1 VRGCVGGVLLMVLLG
16 GCQTLPHTTSPRAAP
31 DVVDARAAQQQRT
44 QALGLA
50 SGDCLQPGWAMAGR
64 MAISNGKDA
73 GAARFEWT
81 QGEGRLQLQL
91 TAPITA
97 QTWVLQ
103 SDTQGAQLQG
113 MPQGSQ
119 HGADAAT
126 LLRTATGWDIPIQA
140 LGCWMRAVAASEF
153 GLGAAQIHFDGQLL
167 PRQIEQGGWKI
178 EYSRWQLDPFSG
190 LQMPSRIDAQR
201 GKSRVKLA
209 IDRWGLE

>member
-1 VRGCVGGVLLMVLLG
+1 MRRLVGAWVLMGMLG
-16 GCQTLPHTTSPRAAP
+16 GCQTLHTSPSQPAALNP
-31 DVVDARAAQQQRT
+31 DAAMVTQRARA
-44 QALGLA
+44 QALGLEA
-50 SGDCLQPGWAMAGR
+50 GNCLQPGWAMAGR

-103 SDTQGAQLQG
+103 SDAQGAQLQG
-113 MPQGSQ
+113 MPQGPQ
-119 HGADAAT
+119 HGADAAA

-140 LGCWMRAVAASEF
+140 LGCWMRAVAASEL
-153 GLGAAQIHFDGQLL
+153 GLGVAQIHFDGQLL

-201 GKSRVKLA
+201 GNSRVKLA

>member
-1 VRGCVGGVLLMVLLG
+1 MRRLVGAWVLMGMLG
-16 GCQTLPHTTSPRAAP
+16 GCQTLHTAPSQPAALNP
-31 DVVDARAAQQQRT
+31 DAALVTQRARA
-44 QALGLA
+44 QALGLEA
-50 SGDCLQPGWAMAGR
+50 GNCLQPGWAMAGR

-103 SDTQGAQLQG
+103 SDAQGAQLQG
-113 MPQGSQ
+113 MPQGPQ
-119 HGADAAT
+119 HGADAAA

-140 LGCWMRAVAASEF
+140 LGCWMRAVAASEL
-153 GLGAAQIHFDGQLL
+153 GLGVAQIHFDGQLL

-201 GKSRVKLA
+201 GNSRVKLA

>member
-1 VRGCVGGVLLMVLLG
+1 MGMLG
-16 GCQTLPHTTSPRAAP
+16 GCQTLRTAPSQPAALNP
-31 DVVDARAAQQQRT
+31 DAALVTQRARA
-44 QALGLA
+44 QALGLEA
-50 SGDCLQPGWAMAGR
+50 GNCLQPGWAMAGR

-103 SDTQGAQLQG
+103 SDAQGAQLQG
-113 MPQGSQ
+113 MPQGPQ
-119 HGADAAT
+119 HGADAAA

-140 LGCWMRAVAASEF
+140 LGCWMRAVAASEL
-153 GLGAAQIHFDGQLL
+153 GLGVAQIHFDGQLL

-201 GKSRVKLA
+201 GNSRVKLA

>member
-1 VRGCVGGVLLMVLLG
+1 VRRLVGAWVLMGMLG
-16 GCQTLPHTTSPRAAP
+16 GCQTLHTAPSQPAALNP
-31 DVVDARAAQQQRT
+31 DAALVTQRARA
-44 QALGLA
+44 QALGLEA
-50 SGDCLQPGWAMAGR
+50 GNCLQPGWAMAGR

-103 SDTQGAQLQG
+103 SDAQGAQLQG
-113 MPQGSQ
+113 MPQGPQ
-119 HGADAAT
+119 HGADAAA

-140 LGCWMRAVAASEF
+140 LGCWMRAVAASEL
-153 GLGAAQIHFDGQLL
+153 GLGVAQIHFDGQLL

-201 GKSRVKLA
+201 GNSRVKLA

>member
-1 VRGCVGGVLLMVLLG
+1 
-16 GCQTLPHTTSPRAAP
+16 
-31 DVVDARAAQQQRT
+31 
-44 QALGLA
+44 
-50 SGDCLQPGWAMAGR
+50 MAGR

>member
-1 VRGCVGGVLLMVLLG
+1 MRRLVGAWVLMGMLG
-16 GCQTLPHTTSPRAAP
+16 GCQTLRTAPSQPAALNP
-31 DVVDARAAQQQRT
+31 DAALVTQRARA
-44 QALGLA
+44 QALGLEA
-50 SGDCLQPGWAMAGR
+50 GNCLQPGWAMAGR

-103 SDTQGAQLQG
+103 SDAQGAQLQG
-113 MPQGSQ
+113 MPQGPQ
-119 HGADAAT
+119 HGADAAA

-140 LGCWMRAVAASEF
+140 LGCWMRAVAASEL
-153 GLGAAQIHFDGQLL
+153 GLGVAQIHFDGQLL

>member
-1 VRGCVGGVLLMVLLG
+1 MRRLVGAWVLMGMLG
-16 GCQTLPHTTSPRAAP
+16 GCQTLRTAPSQPAALNP
-31 DVVDARAAQQQRT
+31 DAALVTQRARA
-44 QALGLA
+44 QALGLEA
-50 SGDCLQPGWAMAGR
+50 GNCLQPGWAMAGR

-103 SDTQGAQLQG
+103 SDAQGAQLQG
-113 MPQGSQ
+113 MPQGPQ
-119 HGADAAT
+119 HGADAAA

-140 LGCWMRAVAASEF
+140 LGCWMRAVAASEL
-153 GLGAAQIHFDGQLL
+153 GLGVAQIHFDGQLL

-201 GKSRVKLA
+201 GNSRVKLA